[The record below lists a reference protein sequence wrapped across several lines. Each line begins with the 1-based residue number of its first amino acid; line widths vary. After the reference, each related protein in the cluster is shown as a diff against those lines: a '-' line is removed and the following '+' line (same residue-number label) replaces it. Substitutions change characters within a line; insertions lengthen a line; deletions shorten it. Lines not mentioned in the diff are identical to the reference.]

1 MTALDRR
8 ITPARPDLAAAHL
21 AGKVDAARFVEGT
34 PMRVLEASAAVRR
47 HPAPDAPLDTE
58 ALHGEAVTVYET
70 DDEGW
75 AWGQLAS
82 DSYVGWMPASALIA
96 GAPAS
101 THRVNVLRT
110 FVYPGPSMKLPPLT
124 ALSLGSTVQVARIEG
139 DFAITAQG
147 AIFAAHLAPV
157 ADREADFVSVAE
169 RFIGVPYLWGG
180 KTSLG
185 LDCSGLVQLSLSC
198 SGIAA
203 PRDSDMQSASAR
215 REAARRCGAAA
226 RRPRVLE
233 GPYRRDARRRN
244 PASRQRPPHAGHERT
259 ARRGNGPHVRQDRQR
274 RHRAQAAG
282 GVRWLISS
290 S

>member
-34 PMRVLEASAAVRR
+34 LMRVLEASAAVRR

-203 PRDSDMQSASAR
+203 PRDSDMQSASLGEKLPDDAVLR
-215 REAARRCGAAA
+215 RGDL
-226 RRPRVLE
+226 VFWK
-233 GPYRRDARRRN
+233 GHIGVMRDAGTLLH
-244 PASRQRPPHAGHERT
+244 ASGHHMLVTSEPLVEAMDRTFAKTGSGVT
-259 ARRGNGPHVRQDRQR
+259 ARKRL
-274 RHRAQAAG
+274 AG
-282 GVRWLISS
+282 YGG
-290 S
+290 